1 MPRFP
6 WAKTD
11 MDRLI
16 SKFRKNAFEEIQ
28 ISAREFQGRQLVD
41 IRIFAGPRGQ
51 ETKPTKKGVSIPIEL
66 YGEFGK
72 AVANLEEILEE
83 EGLYEHSK

>member
-1 MPRFP
+1 
-6 WAKTD
+6 

-41 IRIFAGPRGQ
+41 IRIFIGPRGQ
-51 ETKPTKKGVSIPIEL
+51 ETKPTRKGISITIEL

-72 AVANLEEILEE
+72 AIDNLEEILEE
-83 EGLYEHSK
+83 EGLYEP

>member
-1 MPRFP
+1 
-6 WAKTD
+6 

-28 ISAREFQGRQLVD
+28 ISAREFQGRQLID
-41 IRIFAGPRGQ
+41 IRIFVGPRGQ
-51 ETKPTKKGVSIPIEL
+51 ETNPTRKGVSIPIEL

-72 AVANLEEILEE
+72 AIDNLEEILKE
-83 EGLYEHSK
+83 EGLYEPSK

>member
-1 MPRFP
+1 
-6 WAKTD
+6 

-41 IRIFAGPRGQ
+41 IRIFVGPRGQ
-51 ETKPTKKGVSIPIEL
+51 ETKPTRKGISIPIEL

-72 AVANLEEILEE
+72 AIDNLEEILEE
-83 EGLYEHSK
+83 EGLYEPSK

>member
-1 MPRFP
+1 
-6 WAKTD
+6 

-28 ISAREFQGRQLVD
+28 ISAKEFRGRQLVD
-41 IRIFAGPRGQ
+41 IRVFVGPRGQ
-51 ETKPTKKGVSIPIEL
+51 ETKPTKKGISIPIEL

-72 AVANLEEILEE
+72 AIDNLEAILEA
-83 EGLYEHSK
+83 EGLYEP

>member
-1 MPRFP
+1 
-6 WAKTD
+6 

-16 SKFRKNAFEEIQ
+16 SKFRKNALEEIQ

-41 IRIFAGPRGQ
+41 IRIFVGARGQ
-51 ETKPTKKGVSIPIEL
+51 ETRPTKKGISIPIEL

-72 AVANLEEILEE
+72 AIDSLEEILEE
-83 EGLYEHSK
+83 EGLYEP